1 MLTVVPD
8 ARCGEQPTLPDTTT
22 TDLDEICRL
31 AAQQMLALALEAE
44 RRAYLEAHAHL
55 TNE

>member
-22 TDLDEICRL
+22 IDLDEICRL
-31 AAQQMLALALEAE
+31 AARQMLALAWRPNGAPTL
-44 RRAYLEAHAHL
+44 RP
-55 TNE
+55 TPT